1 MKTIKCKVD
10 NLGRIVLPI
19 QYRKALGI
27 EAHDYVDMEFKN
39 NGMFVFK
46 ATEKD
51 VLRTKMDDVI
61 IAACDCPKI
70 SVDEMETLTDIFSK
84 LVKEGA
90 E

>member
-27 EAHDYVDMEFKN
+27 DAHDYVDMEFKD

-46 ATEKD
+46 QNEKD
-51 VLRTKMDDVI
+51 VLKNKLDDVMLAI
-61 IAACDCPKI
+61 GDCKEIDP
-70 SVDEMETLTDIFSK
+70 EETATVIDILSK

>member
-46 ATEKD
+46 ATEMD
-51 VLRTKMDDVI
+51 VLRSKMDDVM
-61 IAACDCPKI
+61 IAACDCPDI
-70 SVDEMETLTDIFSK
+70 SADEAETLVSILSK